1 MLFRPKKAPLGLGQ
15 FVKMGSKAAASLRR
29 LPAAPGRGHS
39 KVHGRKAAP
48 PPPAHVDA
56 KEALGAV
63 AHDLKSASWLALAV
77 LLLFWPRQ
85 AHGERPPSEGRIQR
99 LQPGRGRS
107 ARSPSDIPPRGWHDI
122 LWRTWNEF
130 NKDNI
135 PSVGGGVS
143 FFALLALFPGLAAF
157 VALYGLF
164 ADFNDAVKQIE
175 ALAAVVPHDAVVFIG
190 AQMIRISEQ
199 RGSTLSVAFV
209 LTLALSLWS
218 ANSGMKAFLNGLNI
232 AYGEKEKRGFMKLT
246 LESLAFT
253 IGGLAL
259 LLVAVGVVVGLP
271 VMMPALDDAGAAL
284 SVLRWPILVLLMI
297 GVLAVV
303 YRYGPSREHARWRW
317 VTWGSVTAAV
327 LWVAASLGF
336 SWYMSNLAHYD
347 RTYGSFGAAA
357 GAMTWLWMSVVIVL
371 FGAELNAEIE
381 HQTALDSTTGRP
393 LPMGLRGAA
402 MADSVGEAAPSRP

>member
-1 MLFRPKKAPLGLGQ
+1 MLIRSKSKVGSLKRILRIGSRTRPRPGLKAKLKDRRRPPQ
-15 FVKMGSKAAASLRR
+15 AEAAGDGLRR
-29 LPAAPGRGHS
+29 AAR
-39 KVHGRKAAP
+39 
-48 PPPAHVDA
+48 
-56 KEALGAV
+56 E
-63 AHDLKSASWLALAV
+63 LKSASWLALAA
-77 LLLFWPRQ
+77 LLLFWPRPVR
-85 AHGERPPSEGRIQR
+85 GEHPLTETRAQQ

-107 ARSPSDIPPRGWHDI
+107 ARSPSQIPPRGWRDI
-122 LWRTWNEF
+122 LWRTLKEF

-135 PSVGGGVS
+135 PSVGGGVT

-199 RGSTLSVAFV
+199 RGSTLSLAFV
-209 LTLALSLWS
+209 VTLLLSLWS
-218 ANSGMKAFLNGLNI
+218 ANNGMKALLNGLNI
-232 AYGEKEKRGFMKLT
+232 AYGETEKRDFVHLT
-246 LESLAFT
+246 LHSLAFT
-253 IGGLAL
+253 LGGLAL
-259 LLVAVGVVVGLP
+259 LLIAVAAVVGLP
-271 VMMPALDDAGAAL
+271 VVLPALDDAGPILA
-284 SVLRWPILVLLMI
+284 VVRWPVLVLLMVV
-297 GVLAVV
+297 VLAVV

-317 VTWGSVTAAV
+317 VTWGSVSAAG
-327 LWVAASLGF
+327 LWVVASLAF

-381 HQTALDSTTGRP
+381 HQTAVDSTTGRP
-393 LPMGLRGAA
+393 MPMGRRGAA
-402 MADSVGEAAPSRP
+402 MADSIGEAVPSKRA

>member
-1 MLFRPKKAPLGLGQ
+1 MLIR
-15 FVKMGSKAAASLRR
+15 SKSKVGALRR
-29 LPAAPGRGHS
+29 ILQIGSRLRPPPR
-39 KVHGRKAAP
+39 RKAKVKDRP
-48 PPPAHVDA
+48 RPAQRDGRQFA
-56 KEALGAV
+56 ESAGGALRSA
-63 AHDLKSASWLALAV
+63 ARDLKSASWLALAA
-77 LLLFWPRQ
+77 LLLFWPRA
-85 AHGERPPSEGRIQR
+85 AHGGHAPSETRVQR

-107 ARSPSDIPPRGWHDI
+107 ARSPSQIPPRGWRDI
-122 LWRTWNEF
+122 LWRTLKEF

-135 PSVGGGVS
+135 PSVGGGVT

-199 RGSTLSVAFV
+199 RGSTLSAAFV
-209 LTLALSLWS
+209 VTLLLSLWS
-218 ANSGMKAFLNGLNI
+218 ANNGMKALLNGLNI
-232 AYGEKEKRGFMKLT
+232 AYGETEKRDFVHLT
-246 LESLAFT
+246 LHSLAFT
-253 IGGLAL
+253 LGGLAL
-259 LLVAVGVVVGLP
+259 LLIAVAAVVGLP
-271 VMMPALDDAGAAL
+271 VALPALDDAGPILA
-284 SVLRWPILVLLMI
+284 VLRWPILVLLMVL
-297 GVLAVV
+297 VLAVV

-317 VTWGSVTAAV
+317 VTWGSVTASA
-327 LWVAASLGF
+327 LWVAASLAF

-381 HQTALDSTTGRP
+381 HQTTVDSTTGRP
-393 LPMGLRGAA
+393 LPMGRRGAA
-402 MADSVGEAAPSRP
+402 MADTIGEAAPSKKG

>member
-1 MLFRPKKAPLGLGQ
+1 MLFRPKNRPLGLGRLL
-15 FVKMGSKAAASLRR
+15 KIGSKAARPLERLLSLRR
-29 LPAAPGRGHS
+29 RSPGKIRTRQPPDRKGHADS
-39 KVHGRKAAP
+39 N
-48 PPPAHVDA
+48 
-56 KEALGAV
+56 EALGSA
-63 AHDLKSASWLALAV
+63 ARDLKSASWLALAV

-85 AHGERPPSEGRIQR
+85 AHGQRPPSEGRIQR

-107 ARSPSDIPPRGWHDI
+107 ARSPSQIPARGWHDI

-135 PSVGGGVS
+135 PSVGGGVT

-232 AYGEKEKRGFMKLT
+232 AYGEKEKRGFVKLT
-246 LESLAFT
+246 LHSLAFT
-253 IGGLAL
+253 AGGLAL
-259 LLVAVGVVVGLP
+259 LLIAVAMVVGLP
-271 VMMPALDDAGAAL
+271 VVMPGLADAGAVL
-284 SVLRWPILVLLMI
+284 SVLRWPVLVAMMI
-297 GVLAVV
+297 VVLSVV
-303 YRYGPSREHARWRW
+303 YRFGPSREHARWRW
-317 VTWGSVTAAV
+317 VTWGSVAASV
-327 LWVAASLGF
+327 LWVAASLAF

-381 HQTALDSTTGRP
+381 HQTAVDSTTGRP

-402 MADSVGEAAPSRP
+402 MADSIGAAAPSKR